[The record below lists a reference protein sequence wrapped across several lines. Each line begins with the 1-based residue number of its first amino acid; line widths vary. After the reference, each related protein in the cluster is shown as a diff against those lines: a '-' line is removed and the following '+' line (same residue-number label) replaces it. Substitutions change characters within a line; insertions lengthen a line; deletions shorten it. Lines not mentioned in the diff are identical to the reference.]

1 MIQADI
7 RKICRVAARK
17 LRSGSYV
24 FTQYRE
30 KLVLRGQNKYPRVIS
45 VPTARDRIVL
55 RVLAE
60 FIGQVF
66 PAARGVIPQKR
77 VSEVCREVSL
87 ARFDSYVRLDVQDFY
102 PSISHPRIRQ
112 ALSARIKKKDV
123 IDLILGAVSTPT
135 VPDGVKKRPLSRSG
149 VPQGLAISNALA
161 ELITAPID
169 AAMVQRVDCAYFR
182 FVDDVLILCNRA
194 EVDEIC
200 EAAISL
206 FATHGLEVHDPHV
219 VGGKSSFGRISK
231 GFDYLGYIFDGR
243 LVSVRPSSIHNVE
256 ASLVRKFTRYKK
268 DRNTDDPEGTVPAR
282 CEWYVNLTIT
292 GCIYKGM
299 ARGWLHYFRQ
309 MNDYT
314 LLKKLDSTVASF
326 VRRFNVPARIELKSF
341 MRAYWAINKPG
352 PMPSKYIPNFDTM
365 NIEVKR
371 TILIDLFGFSVIGS
385 MTDEGVIAKFEDLVG
400 EAVSELEKDVG
411 SLY

>member
-1 MIQADI
+1 M
-7 RKICRVAARK
+7 
-17 LRSGSYV
+17 
-24 FTQYRE
+24 
-30 KLVLRGQNKYPRVIS
+30 
-45 VPTARDRIVL
+45 
-55 RVLAE
+55 
-60 FIGQVF
+60 
-66 PAARGVIPQKR
+66 
-77 VSEVCREVSL
+77 
-87 ARFDSYVRLDVQDFY
+87 
-102 PSISHPRIRQ
+102 
-112 ALSARIKKKDV
+112 
-123 IDLILGAVSTPT
+123 
-135 VPDGVKKRPLSRSG
+135 
-149 VPQGLAISNALA
+149 
-161 ELITAPID
+161 
-169 AAMVQRVDCAYFR
+169 
-182 FVDDVLILCNRA
+182 
-194 EVDEIC
+194 
-200 EAAISL
+200 
-206 FATHGLEVHDPHV
+206 
-219 VGGKSSFGRISK
+219 
-231 GFDYLGYIFDGR
+231 
-243 LVSVRPSSIHNVE
+243 
-256 ASLVRKFTRYKK
+256 RKFTRYKK